1 MATAQAFTMLDV
13 RSTMPNIISNDILNN
28 QEQEFWQTSYWD
40 AVAVRDRRM
49 DGLFLYA
56 VRTTGVY
63 CKPSCPSRRP
73 RPENV
78 VFFRTREAARR
89 AGFRACKRCK
99 PDATSTSNPN
109 TDLVAKVCRYI
120 DAHPDG
126 PATLEALSR
135 AIGLSPFHLQRT
147 FKAVT
152 GITPRAYADSRRLQA
167 LKAGLRDGH
176 SVTRSLYDAGY
187 GSSSRLYE
195 GASSKLGMTPARYGK
210 QGSGVAI
217 RYTIAKT
224 PIGRMLLAATGKGV
238 CSVQFGD
245 SDETLESEL
254 QAALPR
260 GLDVEIDGQFPAM
273 FSYKMKNYA
282 LLDSDGKLHVTGSAL
297 RSRGLEK
304 FQRRFLEEMLTL
316 ALKGEAKQ
324 VPQLYEDYC
333 QKIERAQFPIEMLA
347 KTETL
352 QDTLDAYQQKIAKSA
367 RNRSAVY
374 ELALKSGRTY
384 QPGDQISYYVTG
396 DGKRVSVYDNC
407 KLATD
412 FNPARRDENIDYYL
426 DKLKSL
432 YKKFAP
438 ILVT

>member
-1 MATAQAFTMLDV
+1 MAIAQALTMLDV

-254 QAALPR
+254 RLEYPLAEIARSDKELAKWVRAIQGRIRGEDRKALP
-260 GLDVEIDGQFPAM
+260 LDIQATAFQRLVWEQLRAIPYGDTR
-273 FSYKMKNYA
+273 SYGEVARRIGRPKAARAVARACASNPVAVAIPCHRVVRENGDPGGYRWGMRRKRN
-282 LLDSDGKLHVTGSAL
+282 LLA
-297 RSRGLEK
+297 LEK
-304 FQRRFLEEMLTL
+304 T
-316 ALKGEAKQ
+316 ALSE
-324 VPQLYEDYC
+324 P
-333 QKIERAQFPIEMLA
+333 RP
-347 KTETL
+347 
-352 QDTLDAYQQKIAKSA
+352 
-367 RNRSAVY
+367 
-374 ELALKSGRTY
+374 
-384 QPGDQISYYVTG
+384 
-396 DGKRVSVYDNC
+396 
-407 KLATD
+407 
-412 FNPARRDENIDYYL
+412 
-426 DKLKSL
+426 
-432 YKKFAP
+432 
-438 ILVT
+438 